1 MNDSNKIKEADALIK
16 LEKMLE
22 GHDDIKQEME
32 YWMKRPDLALRWMT
46 TQKGPLLNRTP
57 ESLLNTE
64 PEAVLDMLV
73 KIKTGDMS

>member
-1 MNDSNKIKEADALIK
+1 MNDLNKVKEADALIK

-32 YWMKRPDLALRWMT
+32 FWMERPDLALRWMT
-46 TQKGPLLNRTP
+46 TPKGPLLNRTP

-64 PEAVLDMLV
+64 PGSVLDMLIR
-73 KIKTGDMS
+73 IKTGDIS